1 MNAFLL
7 VKSKVHIKVLLIT
20 LLIFV
25 SCKAGPKDRNAT
37 TNARATEFTI
47 TRFLELAEVT
57 RTPSLSITSTN
68 TISSLPTE
76 IAAFP
81 SSTPTRVFITTTSP
95 KPTPTFTPVA
105 TLSIEQEGTLLSS
118 LMANNGGCELP
129 CWWGITPG
137 STDVVEASDIFVLQ
151 GVDDWVE
158 SFDGTYALIGLGYPR
173 VDSSTYSRD
182 VIVQFGLENNQIQYI
197 YIDGGY
203 RQEELRT
210 LFIQDWQSYS
220 PASMLDRYGRPSY
233 VEMAEIENSPYYG
246 LTFSYQ
252 LMGTEASY
260 IVPFEA
266 FENNKRR
273 ICFDLE
279 HTDFIFFVLYPSGQE
294 ATLPFSIIPDRLDTY
309 IPWETTTGLDIEA
322 LYQLL
327 EDTSNPPCF
336 DLELKE

>member
-1 MNAFLL
+1 MNAFLT
-7 VKSKVHIKVLLIT
+7 IKPKARIEVLLIT
-20 LLIFV
+20 LLFLI
-25 SCKAGPKDRNAT
+25 SCTSAPRDRNAT
-37 TNARATEFTI
+37 TDARATEFTI
-47 TRFLELAEVT
+47 TRFLEPSEVT
-57 RTPSLSITSTN
+57 RTPSSPVTATNSISL
-68 TISSLPTE
+68 LPTKT
-76 IAAFP
+76 APFP
-81 SSTPTRVFITTTSP
+81 SNTPTDVLTTPTSS
-95 KPTPTFTPVA
+95 KLAPTFTPVS
-105 TLSIEQEGTLLSS
+105 TLSAEQEGTLLSS
-118 LMANNGGCELP
+118 LLANNGGCELP

-137 STDVVEASDIFVLQ
+137 LTGVVEARDIFVLQ
-151 GVDDWVE
+151 GVEDWVE

-197 YIDGGY
+197 YVDGGY

-220 PASMLDRYGRPSY
+220 PTSMLDRYGQPSY
-233 VEMAEIENSPYYG
+233 VEMAEIENSPYYR
-246 LTFSYQ
+246 LIFSYQ
-252 LMGTEASY
+252 LLGTEISY

-266 FENNKRR
+266 SENNMGR
-273 ICFDLE
+273 ICFNLE
-279 HTDFIFFVLYPSGQE
+279 HIDFIALNLYPFGQE
-294 ATLPFSIIPDRLDTY
+294 SKLPFSVIPDRLDNY